1 MSRFNTNI
9 GVMDTAAGRVD
20 TVNDEITGLL
30 RKVADSVDALSG
42 TVWTGAGQARFAVIM
57 SNWQQQSIKLNDAL
71 SGIAQTL
78 RSNSSFLDSADQDSA
93 AQLSRV
99 AANGPLKI

>member
-42 TVWTGAGQARFAVIM
+42 TVWTGVG
-57 SNWQQQSIKLNDAL
+57 
-71 SGIAQTL
+71 
-78 RSNSSFLDSADQDSA
+78 
-93 AQLSRV
+93 
-99 AANGPLKI
+99 